1 MKTYTVTSKDLDKNN
16 NYIGK
21 LDVANLDGNL
31 EIEESLGIVTFR
43 SLNVLGYIF
52 AKAGCGIE
60 AGCGI
65 IAGSGIEADYEIKA
79 GSGIEAG
86 CGIEAGYG
94 IKAGSGIEAGYG
106 INCKLELKFNYRLF
120 AGISIYQNEEI
131 AIKDII
137 CGKLVG
143 PGKVC
148 YGNVKELGLPSDEKK
163 SPCNM
168 SEKVVK
174 VEIDGVKYEAII
186 K

>member
-21 LDVANLDGNL
+21 LGVANLDGNL
-31 EIEESLGIVTFR
+31 EIEENLGIVTFR

-52 AKAGCGIE
+52 AKAGCGIK
-60 AGCGI
+60 
-65 IAGSGIEADYEIKA
+65 ADYEIKA

-120 AGISIYQNEEI
+120 AGISIYQNEEN

-137 CGKLVG
+137 CGKLIG

-168 SEKVVK
+168 SGKVVK